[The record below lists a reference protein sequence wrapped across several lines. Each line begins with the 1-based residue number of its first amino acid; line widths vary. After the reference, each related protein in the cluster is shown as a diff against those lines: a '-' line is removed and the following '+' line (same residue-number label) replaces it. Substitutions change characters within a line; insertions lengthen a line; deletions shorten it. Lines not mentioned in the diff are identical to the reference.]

1 MMNERCNDVI
11 ICVDCAIASVVE
23 VLLFVLS
30 AASVIILAVH
40 HTDRRTTHHISFTFE
55 LKVVTNFYNP
65 NPKEP

>member
-1 MMNERCNDVI
+1 MRDDVDDTI
-11 ICVDCAIASVVE
+11 DSDCCKCSIVE
-23 VLLFVLS
+23 VPLFVLS

-65 NPKEP
+65 NPN

>member
-1 MMNERCNDVI
+1 MRDAMMMRDAIDI
-11 ICVDCAIASVVE
+11 IIDCAIASVVE

-65 NPKEP
+65 NPN